1 MTTLQY
7 KMNEHEASALYTAS
21 YHPDKLHGN

>member
-7 KMNEHEASALYTAS
+7 KMNEHEASALYTVC